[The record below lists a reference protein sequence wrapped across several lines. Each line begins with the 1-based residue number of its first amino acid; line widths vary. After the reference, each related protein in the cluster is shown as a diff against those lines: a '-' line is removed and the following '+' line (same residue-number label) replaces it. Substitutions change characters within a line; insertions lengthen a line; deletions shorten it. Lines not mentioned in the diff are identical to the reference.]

1 MPDSIPREKR
11 SESSAGVVGA
21 LPGRSRGRPAPRG
34 RGLGPQS
41 RAHRLY
47 FQGPFF
53 LPSPDLRREGKRD
66 VCVYFWPAF
75 LVFVFSMRDATG
87 KHLRATHT
95 GSDSPNTKHTLE
107 HGVKH
112 ILKDKISSA
121 VSLCLFR
128 YALPLAAFVVDAALL
143 VGSMMFFVSY
153 EFICNVHDA
162 YTTIAA

>member
-1 MPDSIPREKR
+1 MHYPAVPSDARRRGAAGSARKDARTGSIF
-11 SESSAGVVGA
+11 
-21 LPGRSRGRPAPRG
+21 RGRFFYHPRIYG
-34 RGLGPQS
+34 ERANVTCAFIFGP
-41 RAHRLY
+41 L
-47 FQGPFF
+47 
-53 LPSPDLRREGKRD
+53 L
-66 VCVYFWPAF
+66 
-75 LVFVFSMRDATG
+75 
-87 KHLRATHT
+87 THT